1 MKKLRPSKQAIDLF
15 TRLWPLSKLVHRLG
29 RQPLVGLLLRPLF
42 TATVNEAVIIPVQEA
57 VRGTES
63 VVLPYPLLVPLV
75 ERASLRFVM
84 NECLCRK
91 GSNCQTY
98 SHGLGCIMLGDGAA
112 EINPAMG
119 RLVGAAEAM
128 TRVRRAMETGLVPV
142 VVRAAIDRW
151 LLGVSHHRMLALC
164 FCCECCCAVWQGL
177 RLGPPVFWDTVSRL
191 PGLTVTAGPGC
202 TGCGRCVDEC
212 YVHAIS
218 RQNGRVFITDQ
229 CKGCGRCAAICP
241 AGAITLLLER
251 DTDVLDGL
259 LTGIG
264 RHADIRTAGD
274 ELASG
279 QSSV

>member
-1 MKKLRPSKQAIDLF
+1 MKKLRLSKQAIDLF

-112 EINPAMG
+112 EINPAG
-119 RLVGAAEAM
+119 RLASSYVGPLFLLRVLLCRVAGAAVGA
-128 TRVRRAMETGLVPV
+128 
-142 VVRAAIDRW
+142 
-151 LLGVSHHRMLALC
+151 
-164 FCCECCCAVWQGL
+164 
-177 RLGPPVFWDTVSRL
+177 
-191 PGLTVTAGPGC
+191 
-202 TGCGRCVDEC
+202 
-212 YVHAIS
+212 
-218 RQNGRVFITDQ
+218 
-229 CKGCGRCAAICP
+229 
-241 AGAITLLLER
+241 
-251 DTDVLDGL
+251 
-259 LTGIG
+259 TGILG
-264 RHADIRTAGD
+264 HGVASAGSHGD
-274 ELASG
+274 RGAGLHRLRA
-279 QSSV
+279 VCR